1 MDTKFLKIGIIGFG
15 RFGRFIA
22 KKMVQYGFQVYATNR
37 TNYSKIAKEIG
48 VIFVEDSFLNLR
60 EKLDI
65 IIFSVSIFSFE
76 NILKSYPINFWKNK
90 LIVDVLS
97 VKVYPQKIIQDY
109 LKNVEC
115 DILLTHPM
123 FGPDSANESWINKNF
138 IWWIEKNNT
147 DICSN
152 LYQNTIYNNL
162 TNIDERS
169 KLDPICI
176 FLNFWKNEGC
186 NMIEMNPE
194 EHDKIAANSQFLTH
208 FIGRLLELLNCEESN
223 IDTDGYKS
231 LLTIKN
237 HTMNDSWDLFLAL
250 AKFNP
255 KSLETIKKIKNQ
267 LNHLEEII
275 SSDIEKN

>member
-1 MDTKFLKIGIIGFG
+1 MDNKFFKIGIIGFG
-15 RFGRFIA
+15 RFGQFLA
-22 KKMVQYGFQVYATNR
+22 KKMVQYGFTVYVTNR

-48 VIFVEDSFLNLR
+48 AIFVEDSFLNIR

-97 VKVYPQKIIQDY
+97 VKVYPQKIIQNY
-109 LKNVEC
+109 LKNVKC

-152 LYQNTIYNNL
+152 LYKNNS
-162 TNIDERS
+162 TNIEETS
-169 KLDPICI
+169 KLDPICM
-176 FLNFWKNEGC
+176 FLDFWKKEGC